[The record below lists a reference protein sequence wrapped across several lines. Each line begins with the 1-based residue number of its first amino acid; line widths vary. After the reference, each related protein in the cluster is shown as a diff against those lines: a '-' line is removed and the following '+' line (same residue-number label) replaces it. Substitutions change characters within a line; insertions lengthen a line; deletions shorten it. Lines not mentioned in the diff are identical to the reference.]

1 MLLNHM
7 WTPQLNAVLGSLV
20 VTIGCWLIWGEM
32 PLALSVVVCLCT
44 AAFLT
49 WQGSS
54 IAIVWAW
61 ATLLLG
67 VESLAWPIVTMARVR
82 MATEEPSEQQM
93 GQILTAVLFGLLSS
107 IFWLTFAYGIF
118 KWIWRK
124 EAEVAASASNE
135 ELGRQIG
142 QKPH

>member
-1 MLLNHM
+1 MRSNQM
-7 WTPQLNAVLGSLV
+7 WTPQLNAILGSLV
-20 VTIGCWLIWGEM
+20 VTIGSWLMWGEM
-32 PLALSVVVCLCT
+32 PLASAVVVALCI

-82 MATEEPSEQQM
+82 MATEEPTEQQL
-93 GQILTAVLFGLLSS
+93 GQILTAVLFGLFSS

-118 KWIWRK
+118 KWVKRK
-124 EAEVAASASNE
+124 EVEAAASASNE
-135 ELGRQIG
+135 EPGRQVG
-142 QKPH
+142 QKPR